1 MMMRFALAF
10 CALAALAP
18 AQAAEDVRISQ
29 IGFCITRTESGG
41 CGEVAL
47 PGTFVD
53 IARLQKR
60 ADGTRIVSFFSIQTV
75 APTTAFVHVLEA
87 EDAESKVE
95 TAVIAANGPKL
106 DELSKPLAAI
116 GGKLKGGGYV
126 VLTPFRGASGGNPPG
141 RVFSEIPVR
150 GPGVYNATVV
160 DVTGK
165 PLPGG
170 EKVTFN
176 ISRSQ

>member
-1 MMMRFALAF
+1 MNMRIALAF

-18 AQAAEDVRISQ
+18 AQAADEPRVTQ
-29 IGFCITRTESGG
+29 TGFCINRTETGG

-60 ADGTRIVSFFSIQTV
+60 ADGTRIVAFFSFQN
-75 APTTAFVHVLEA
+75 AALNTAFVHVLEA
-87 EDAESKVE
+87 EDAESKIE
-95 TAVIAANGPKL
+95 TTVLPANGAKL
-106 DELSKPLAAI
+106 GDLSKPLAAL
-116 GGKLKGGGYV
+116 GNKYKGGGHI
-126 VLTPFRGASGGNPPG
+126 VLTPFRAAGGDAPA
-141 RVFSEIPVR
+141 RVFSEITVR

-160 DVTGK
+160 DITGK

-170 EKVTFN
+170 EKISFN
-176 ISRSQ
+176 VSRAQ